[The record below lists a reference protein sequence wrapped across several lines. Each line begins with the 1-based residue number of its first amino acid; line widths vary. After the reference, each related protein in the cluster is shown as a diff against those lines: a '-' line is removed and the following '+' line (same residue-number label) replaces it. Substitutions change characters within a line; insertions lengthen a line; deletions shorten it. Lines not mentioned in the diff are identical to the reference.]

1 MSAEPKQLPFEGIHH
16 VTLLTR
22 DLDSTI
28 RFYCGVLEMRL
39 VVARQD
45 RPGRHCIFDLGGG
58 DTIHFFEYPE
68 AEIFT
73 EPAPGSP
80 WVRGVMQHMA
90 FRVQNEHALCSVQQR
105 VRAAG
110 IEVTD
115 IRDNVSAESIY
126 FQDNNG
132 ITIEIARWKVDPTGR
147 TPAYDNPLFFS
158 DPDPLSAV
166 REAMGE
172 SAEEGIGGVHA
183 AAEAM

>member
-1 MSAEPKQLPFEGIHH
+1 MSAEPQQLPFEGIHH
-16 VTLLTR
+16 VTMLTR

-28 RFYCGVLEMRL
+28 RFYSGVLEMRL
-39 VVARQD
+39 IVSRRD

-58 DTIHFFEYPE
+58 DTVHFFEYPK

-73 EPAPGSP
+73 ESAAGSP
-80 WVRGVMQHMA
+80 WVRGVMQHVA
-90 FRVQNEHALCSVQQR
+90 FRVANEHALRSVQDR

-115 IRDNVSAESIY
+115 LRDNVSAESIY
-126 FQDNNG
+126 FKDNNG

-147 TPAYDNPLFFS
+147 SPEYDNPLFFS
-158 DPDPLSAV
+158 DPDPLPAV

-172 SAEEGIGGVHA
+172 SA
-183 AAEAM
+183 

>member
-1 MSAEPKQLPFEGIHH
+1 MSAQPQQRPFDGIHH

-39 VVARQD
+39 IVARQD

-58 DTIHFFEYPE
+58 DTVHFFEDPE

-73 EPAPGSP
+73 EPSPGSL
-80 WVRGVMQHMA
+80 WVQRVMQHVA
-90 FRVQNEHALCSVQQR
+90 FRVPNEHALRSVQDR

-115 IRDNVSAESIY
+115 LRDNVSVESIY
-126 FQDNNG
+126 VKDNNG
-132 ITIEIARWKVDPTGR
+132 ITIEICLLYT
-147 TPAYDNPLFFS
+147 S
-158 DPDPLSAV
+158 D
-166 REAMGE
+166 
-172 SAEEGIGGVHA
+172 A
-183 AAEAM
+183 ADE